1 MQENLRHKGQA
12 VIRVISEMLCETR
25 KVAENCS
32 VGTSSDNARLNR
44 IYEENARKGIQK
56 SLLLR
61 REYCAE
67 VLKESHEL
75 AINTGTQERVLR
87 MMFRSVWET
96 ACSIKSLVETFVA
109 DPSQIS
115 LYNALVMQRDLV
127 HKIIDIPFIHRS
139 GKGHQYLD
147 YYIYVSGPQR
157 MVHNLRNI
165 LPNLIESG
173 EDVSDCIVTMFEVR
187 LGAILHRYEIQRN
200 VGLNGEA
207 ELGEAFAVCEVLVRF
222 HDNLAQLDEIIR
234 DALEHDRAEDVP
246 ATVKDKVHALI
257 QETLHEAMHQL
268 IATFVEKY
276 YPQWGDWTKLS
287 PEVQKK
293 RLEYQLNSWTN
304 TRRTKK
310 KDEGLLLYL
319 KDDGDFYNLEA
330 IGLTASYMEKACN
343 YLPQRYHMHSLF
355 AHGSIWNST
364 HEKQKWEESPND
376 LEILDVVRD
385 ICTTAIYVAAA
396 HYYDCADIS
405 DKMEPLQRIIRAER
419 LTL

>member
-1 MQENLRHKGQA
+1 MQDNLIHKGQA

-32 VGTSSDNARLNR
+32 IGTSSDYARLNR
-44 IYEENARKGIQK
+44 IYEE
-56 SLLLR
+56 
-61 REYCAE
+61 
-67 VLKESHEL
+67 KESYEL
-75 AINTGTQERVLR
+75 AINTGTQEQVLR

-96 ACSIKSLVETFVA
+96 ACSIKSLVETVVA

-115 LYNALVMQRDLV
+115 LYNALVMQRGLID
-127 HKIIDIPFIHRS
+127 KIIDIPFIHRS
-139 GKGHQYLD
+139 GKGHRYLD
-147 YYIYVSGPQR
+147 YYAYVSGPQR

-173 EDVSDCIVTMFEVR
+173 EDVSDCIVTMLEAR
-187 LGAILHRYEIQRN
+187 LEAILHRSEIQRN

-207 ELGEAFAVCEVLVRF
+207 ELGKAFAVLEVLARL
-222 HDNLAQLDEIIR
+222 HDDLAQLGEIIR
-234 DALEHDRAEDVP
+234 DAREHHNEDDVL
-246 ATVKDKVHALI
+246 ATVKDKVHALT
-257 QETLHEAMHQL
+257 QRSMRDGMHQL
-268 IATFVEKY
+268 IAIFVEKY
-276 YPQWGDWTKLS
+276 YPKWGDWTKLS

-293 RLEYQLNSWTN
+293 RLGKELKSWTDVRHRN
-304 TRRTKK
+304 KLE
-310 KDEGLLLYL
+310 EGLLLYL

-330 IGLTASYMEKACN
+330 IGLTASYMEEACN
-343 YLPQRYHMHSLF
+343 HLPQRYHLHSLF

-364 HEKQKWEESPND
+364 HVKQKWEESPND
-376 LEILDVVRD
+376 IEILDVVRD

-396 HYYDCADIS
+396 HYYACADIS